1 MASSVFEGDLFR
13 ESLRDLAQ
21 WFKTWRFLSKIFAE
35 SNKGFS
41 IKTYFSSNDN
51 FLCEIL
57 ILSRKTSL
65 TQLIGDGLEDQVIF
79 QRPEF
84 AIEVSK

>member
-1 MASSVFEGDLFR
+1 MKMHT
-13 ESLRDLAQ
+13 Q